1 MCYHPHSSGRA
12 LNEFLKSRYLNA
24 ERDRTCW
31 ESIPGMMKELWW
43 KKAGVEANAG
53 PHGAMQRRQEK
64 RSEKEKWA
72 AGRQRLSDW
81 GCELMKKG
89 SDLSSSVGTET
100 SLHLNAP
107 MEETR
112 PYRAPSQSFV
122 PNLQF
127 PILSG
132 WAAALNFNEEKLKI
146 LPPAYFPPLQHFI
159 FRSVSIHLHT
169 SGVFWSGVGG
179 SIQVIYAGKS
189 TTALCENTQKSCVL
203 NLVKA
208 KVFTHYQHNVVKVW
222 LLKVLT
228 VK

>member
-89 SDLSSSVGTET
+89 SDLSGSVGTET

-146 LPPAYFPPLQHFI
+146 LPPAYFPPFI
-159 FRSVSIHLHT
+159 ALYLPFCVHPSSHVWRFLIRCWRKY
-169 SGVFWSGVGG
+169 SG
-179 SIQVIYAGKS
+179 Y
-189 TTALCENTQKSCVL
+189 LCRQKYNGTLWKHSKILCS
-203 NLVKA
+203 KPC
-208 KVFTHYQHNVVKVW
+208 
-222 LLKVLT
+222 
-228 VK
+228 